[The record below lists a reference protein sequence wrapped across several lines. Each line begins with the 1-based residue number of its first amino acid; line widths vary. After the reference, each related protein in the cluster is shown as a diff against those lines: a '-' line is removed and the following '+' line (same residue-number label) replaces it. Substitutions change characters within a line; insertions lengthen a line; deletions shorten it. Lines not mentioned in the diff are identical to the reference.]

1 MIFEDDDFEEMDDE
15 EMEREMEEER
25 NRKANL
31 PIVKKAKEIFR
42 TVHSLIATIDYEKD
56 TMAYRD
62 ILFEDI
68 AIINAKI
75 SGAEAMTLY
84 SLKMENAV
92 LIKIHARS
100 IITTTS
106 GMKMMKLGHEDY
118 LNVLRDEMEEFRKLF
133 VECINTFD
141 KTNDIPDD
149 WGIEFS

>member
-1 MIFEDDDFEEMDDE
+1 MVFDYDDFEEMDDE
-15 EMEREMEEER
+15 EFEREMEEER
-25 NRKANL
+25 KRKANL

-42 TVHSLIATIDYEKD
+42 TVHSLISTIDYEKD

-75 SGAEAMTLY
+75 SGAEAVDLY

-92 LIKIHARS
+92 LIKIHACS
-100 IITTTS
+100 IISTTS
-106 GMKMMKLGHEDY
+106 GMKMMNLGHEDY

-133 VECINTFD
+133 VDWIATFD

-149 WGIEFS
+149 WGLFY